1 MAKTRSRKKQ
11 GKQGKQ
17 RKTQRGG
24 RWTPPLPPLPSLSTL
39 SQVLPTG
46 NKKKSEEDKEKQ
58 QKCLRF
64 FVKEDKVCDINT
76 LKDCRATIE
85 NMLKTQPE
93 LYPFYVIMKGMIKS
107 A

>member
-1 MAKTRSRKKQ
+1 MAKTRVQGTRRKQK
-11 GKQGKQ
+11 KQ

-24 RWTPPLPPLPSLSTL
+24 RWTPSLPTL

-46 NKKKSEEDKEKQ
+46 SNKITDDDKKKQ
-58 QKCLRF
+58 QKCLHF

-93 LYPFYVIMKGMIKS
+93 LIPFYAIIKNMIN
-107 A
+107 

>member
-1 MAKTRSRKKQ
+1 MAKTRKTQGNQRNQKKQ
-11 GKQGKQ
+11 GKQRKQ

-24 RWTPPLPPLPSLSTL
+24 GMSPFSRL

-46 NKKKSEEDKEKQ
+46 SNKITDDQ
-58 QKCLRF
+58 QKCLHF

-93 LYPFYVIMKGMIKS
+93 LYPFYVIMKNMIN
-107 A
+107 